1 MEKVRTYLYGVA
13 TGFCLLAAM
22 TSCAK
27 AAPGWKYTGGWVC
40 KDGRVSV
47 THSNDGLGAVNF
59 FIAGAWF
66 DNNSTL
72 RGNALY
78 YNGELCRPFGRPF
91 MDNFR
96 TATPTLE
103 EQREQLMRR
112 EQAEHERVLK
122 KCLDRIE
129 KECE

>member
-1 MEKVRTYLYGVA
+1 MRTYLYGVA

-40 KDGRVSV
+40 HGGRVNV
-47 THSNDGLGAVNF
+47 THSNDGLGSVDF
-59 FIAGAWF
+59 FVVGAWF
-66 DNNSTL
+66 DNHYTL

-96 TATPTLE
+96 APMV
-103 EQREQLMRR
+103 RSG
-112 EQAEHERVLK
+112 
-122 KCLDRIE
+122 DRMVPNE
-129 KECE
+129 FPPEGSENDD